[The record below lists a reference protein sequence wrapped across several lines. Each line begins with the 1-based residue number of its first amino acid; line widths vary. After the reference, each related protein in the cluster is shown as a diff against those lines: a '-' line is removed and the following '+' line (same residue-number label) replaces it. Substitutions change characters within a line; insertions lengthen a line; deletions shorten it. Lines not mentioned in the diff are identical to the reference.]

1 MSLISIQR
9 QLKWIQRKLFNFAPL
24 PISHMHSTSFRELT
38 NLTPIWFSQMQTA
51 TGFSI
56 TRLHS
61 LEV

>member
-1 MSLISIQR
+1 MDPKKTFQTLQ
-9 QLKWIQRKLFNFAPL
+9 PL